1 MRDNRGIT
9 LVEILVAVFISAI
22 VLSGIAYFLFTTIK
36 MYNRNGAT
44 VELQNEAQTTL
55 NHIVDETMQ
64 ANGLI
69 LQYAD
74 VTNNGITT
82 TQTDVMM
89 FGRLQSTVIGG
100 NTVFIYSGTV
110 MITDLAEKE
119 IYLATFPNEKY
130 VDTRPSMSADYRS
143 AVTVDGYEYAGFKTL
158 YSAGV
163 PALLSEIK
171 NYVLNGVDADAVTLR
186 TSCLM
191 ASNVT
196 SCSVVPTAGCV
207 SIDLL
212 NPDQSVFVSPMSVDI
227 KITFEKE
234 YGTGTVARSVTDQA
248 AVRNKLGSIIV
259 NGVTCKPSF
268 D

>member
-64 ANGLI
+64 AKGLI

-74 VTNNGITT
+74 VTQNGITT
-82 TQTDVMM
+82 KETDVMM
-89 FGRLQSTVIGG
+89 FGRLQSAVIGG
-100 NTVFIYSGTV
+100 NTVFIYSGSV
-110 MITDLAEKE
+110 IVTDLSEGE
-119 IYLATFPNEKY
+119 MYLVTFPNDKY
-130 VDTRPSMSADYRS
+130 VDSSPTMMADYGT
-143 AVTVDGYEYAGFKTL
+143 ALTVDGYDYAGFKTL
-158 YSAGV
+158 SSAGI
-163 PALLSEIK
+163 PAFISEIK
-171 NYVLNGVDADAVTLR
+171 NYVLNGVDSDTVTLR

-191 ASNVT
+191 ASNIT
-196 SCSVVPTAGCV
+196 SCSAVPTTGCTT
-207 SIDLL
+207 IDLG
-212 NPDQSVFVSPMSVDI
+212 NPELSVFSSPVSVDI
-227 KITFEKE
+227 AITFEKD

-248 AVRNKLGSIIV
+248 AVRNKLNSVII

-268 D
+268 N